1 MLGVVIGVAAV
12 ISLVD
17 VGEGATRGITNQLQG
32 LGTNLLTI
40 NPGRSLSG
48 GTFLALGSA
57 TTLTTEDANAIGR
70 LDGIAAVAP
79 ELTANEFVVAGGRTR
94 RPPSWAP
101 RPRMRASATTSSGR
115 GPS

>member
-57 TTLTTEDANAIGR
+57 TTLTTEDANAIAR
-70 LDGIAAVAP
+70 LNGIAAVAP
-79 ELTANEFVVAGGRTR
+79 ELTTSEFVVAGGRH
-94 RPPSWAP
+94 
-101 RPRMRASATTSSGR
+101 TTTTTVGPTPAAGSGR
-115 GPS
+115 HHQRWPGG